1 VAPKIYSQAKH
12 CKKLRDSGI
21 FDDNAILESAL
32 LIAVVQHVYIL
43 FNRDTKAYH
52 FISLSPD
59 QSYNNL
65 LILDNTK
72 RLDLQTLAVIVE
84 SLKETIPHG

>member
-21 FDDNAILESAL
+21 FDDNGILESAL
-32 LIAVVQHVYIL
+32 LIAVIHHVYVL
-43 FNRDTKAYH
+43 FIRDTKVYR

-59 QSYNNL
+59 QGYNNL
-65 LILDNTK
+65 LILDNNK
-72 RLDLQTLAVIVE
+72 RLDLQALVVIVE

>member
-1 VAPKIYSQAKH
+1 MAPKIYSQAKH

-21 FDDNAILESAL
+21 FDDNGILESAL
-32 LIAVVQHVYIL
+32 LIAVIHHVYVL
-43 FNRDTKAYH
+43 YNRDTKAYH

-59 QSYNNL
+59 QGYNNL
-65 LILDNTK
+65 LILDNNK
-72 RLDLQTLAVIVE
+72 RLDLQALVVIVE

>member
-21 FDDNAILESAL
+21 FDDNDILASAL
-32 LIAVVQHVYIL
+32 LIAVIHRVYVL
-43 FNRDTKAYH
+43 FDRDTKVYH

-59 QSYNNL
+59 QGYNTL
-65 LILDNTK
+65 LILDNNK
-72 RLDLQTLAVIVE
+72 RLDLPALVVIVE
-84 SLKETIPHG
+84 SLKETSPHG

>member
-21 FDDNAILESAL
+21 FEDNDILASAL
-32 LIAVVQHVYIL
+32 LVAVINRVYIL
-43 FNRDTKAYH
+43 FNRDTKVYH
-52 FISLSPD
+52 FISLLPGEG
-59 QSYNNL
+59 YNNL
-65 LILDNTK
+65 LVLDNNK
-72 RLDLQTLAVIVE
+72 RLDLPALVVIVE